1 MAEREV
7 YPTWTI
13 TLQIGG
19 KRYQR
24 AEVPDNVL
32 EALGEQDVLEALNRL
47 VRRPGQHHFPEV
59 GDEVYGERGERG

>member
-1 MAEREV
+1 MNEE

-32 EALGEQDVLEALNRL
+32 EKLGTQDVLLALGHL
-47 VRRPGQHHFPEV
+47 VHRPGKHHFPEPV
-59 GDEVYGERGERG
+59 EEDR